1 MDKITS
7 VWAVF
12 VFILVSSQTDA
23 KSKEC
28 RDTFHSC
35 SNWSSAGMC
44 HDAKFGFVMR
54 GGCSKT
60 CGFCKGEDTSSTT
73 DKPKPT
79 KASVLT
85 TVTTARIKKESG
97 VDSTIPPYKKD
108 GCVDVFPKCAEWKKN
123 SNMCSNPKL
132 APFLRFGCANSCAFC
147 SKGSSITTPSPPT
160 VPIPSGKS
168 GEAAFI
174 DHDSAVEMGIAKE
187 IGQNDKKSKL
197 SNHASEKT
205 AKSSKQIYVLKRE
218 DKEPDSKRVE
228 IETGDDTGADPVSSL
243 SRLGDDLP
251 KILKGSPDSV
261 NLAAF
266 DDLPE
271 AFRGSKL
278 EDKVA
283 GFVGKAGKKKFDYFT
298 EHYSKDPY
306 IAEYQREEWMRNN
319 GVMGKPYRRWLK
331 NKKE

>member
-60 CGFCKGEDTSSTT
+60 CGFCKGEVGDGEMPSFEMKHQKRTESHVRDDTRAQTSRPLHANKDTSSTT

-97 VDSTIPPYKKD
+97 VDSTIPPYKK
-108 GCVDVFPKCAEWKKN
+108 A
-123 SNMCSNPKL
+123 
-132 APFLRFGCANSCAFC
+132 
-147 SKGSSITTPSPPT
+147 KGSSITTPSPPT